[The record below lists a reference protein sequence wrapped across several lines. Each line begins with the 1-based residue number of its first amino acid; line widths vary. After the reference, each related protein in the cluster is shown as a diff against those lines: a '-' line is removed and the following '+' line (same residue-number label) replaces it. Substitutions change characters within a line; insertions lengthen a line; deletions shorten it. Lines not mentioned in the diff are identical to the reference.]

1 MNESK
6 YSMLIKSYDNNSNDL
21 VLEKSDLEE
30 ISFDLSEYNNL
41 IQDYINQKTEN
52 MSMISKYTKENI
64 MMYFNNLLCKL
75 NSISLDE
82 SEFERYKNDIDNI
95 LEKFKLKDVELI
107 NSYGNIN
114 SIKELFK
121 VNNINYD
128 ITKFYNL
135 NSLDIFNLLYDISLQ
150 YDLKI

>member
-1 MNESK
+1 MEA
-6 YSMLIKSYDNNSNDL
+6 YLIIKSL
-21 VLEKSDLEE
+21 HV
-30 ISFDLSEYNNL
+30 ISVISWMAGLLYLPRIFVYHAE
-41 IQDYINQKTEN
+41 NQKTEN